1 MKSKMVIKCLC
12 GRKVVL
18 EIYGGQYQSE
28 YRGDCEC
35 GREWVL
41 TEISEL
47 MTEIDDCPDVGA
59 RS

>member
-1 MKSKMVIKCLC
+1 MEAIMKSKMIIKCSC
-12 GRKVVL
+12 GREVVL
-18 EIYGGQYQSE
+18 EIYGGQYQTE

-47 MTEIDDCPDVGA
+47 MAEIEDC
-59 RS
+59 